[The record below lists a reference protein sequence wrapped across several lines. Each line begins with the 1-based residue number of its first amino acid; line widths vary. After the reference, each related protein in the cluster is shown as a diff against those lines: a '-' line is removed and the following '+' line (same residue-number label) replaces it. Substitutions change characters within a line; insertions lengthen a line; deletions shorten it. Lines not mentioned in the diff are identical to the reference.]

1 VTTPSQATPSPAT
14 LPQATQNAAALWTA
28 LAEVRGHELA
38 RRPGFIAMTGDERS
52 GARIVLLSPE
62 ADPAEVTEAAGA
74 ARRRS
79 GGAVLVEDPFGT
91 VDAAGL
97 GLTPRQLPV
106 MTRAGG
112 AVAASSTVTVTRAR
126 RADQLAV
133 VERIVVAG
141 FPVESFQ
148 PYHPGEAFPAGLL
161 DYPGVTL
168 FLASRGGTP
177 AGACLTIV
185 DGTVGGVYWVTTLPE
200 HRSRGVG
207 RALMHEV
214 LCHLNGMPVTLT
226 AARPG
231 KPLYDSLG
239 FQTLADATWWM

>member
-1 VTTPSQATPSPAT
+1 VTTPSQATPSQAT
-14 LPQATQNAAALWTA
+14 LSQATGNAAALWTA

-52 GARIVLLSPE
+52 GARIVLLTPD
-62 ADPAEVTEAAGA
+62 ADPAEVTEAAGS
-74 ARRRS
+74 ARHRS
-79 GGAVLVEDPFGT
+79 GGAVMVEDPFGT

-112 AVAASSTVTVTRAR
+112 TDAAPLTVTVTRVR
-126 RADQLAV
+126 RADELAL

-141 FPVESFQ
+141 FPLDSFQ
-148 PYHPGEAFPAGLL
+148 PHRRGEAFPAGLL
-161 DYPGVTL
+161 DYPGVAL
-168 FLASRGGTP
+168 FLASRDGTP

-214 LCHLNGMPVTLT
+214 LGHLNGMPVTLT
-226 AARPG
+226 AARAG

-239 FQTLADATWWM
+239 FHTLADATWWL